1 MEKRYRPPIL
11 EVIRL
16 STSDVLTGSADN
28 DNSGSIWDLYD
39 YSFNS

>member
-16 STSDVLTGSADN
+16 STEDVLTGSADN
-28 DNSGSIWDLYD
+28 DNAGSIWDLYD
-39 YSFNS
+39 FNS